1 MDQQLMTELRQ
12 QLETKKQ
19 TLTDQL
25 NSIGSQVSETGDETN
40 FDARF
45 PDYGDSL
52 EDSATEVAD
61 YTKNLSLERDLER
74 DIHGVEKALE
84 SMDKGTYG
92 TCSYCGKEIEIER
105 LKARPESTSCVE
117 CKQALK
123 Y

>member
-1 MDQQLMTELRQ
+1 MTELRQ
-12 QLETKKQ
+12 QLEAKKQ
-19 TLTDQL
+19 QLTDQL

-45 PDYGDSL
+45 PDYGDSM
-52 EDSATEVAD
+52 EDNATEVAD

-92 TCSYCGKEIEIER
+92 ICSYCGKEIEIER
-105 LKARPESTSCVE
+105 LKARPESTSCVA
-117 CKQALK
+117 CKNALK